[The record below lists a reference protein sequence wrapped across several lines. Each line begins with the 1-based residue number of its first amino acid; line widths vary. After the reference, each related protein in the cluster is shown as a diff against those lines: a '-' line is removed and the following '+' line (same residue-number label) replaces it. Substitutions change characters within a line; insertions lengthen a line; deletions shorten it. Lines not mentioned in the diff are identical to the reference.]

1 MNEFKKSAT
10 ELQFPGNASQK
21 NLTPSKLTTAKE
33 IKKID
38 TKTDG
43 ISQSFGLD
51 THNLLEQV

>member
-10 ELQFPGNASQK
+10 ELHFPGNASQK
-21 NLTPSKLTTAKE
+21 NLTPARE